1 MNILEC
7 WEDWAALLGA
17 LSTGALLGHNLWL
30 VAPRLRPA
38 PGERLRI
45 EINTSDLFPTSE
57 TAITEDRIA
66 DFVVQTDAGAARA
79 RGFRVAGASLIAEVD
94 VARRGALLA
103 ALTLHP
109 RQISLEPAKFHSY
122 LCEERA
128 QAAIDAREA
137 AGEDSLPGREIYTK
151 YAKLFVGADD
161 GGSGLHQRPCGHRL
175 EILPMANPC
184 ALRAGDRLFVQVL
197 LDGAPASGLR
207 VSAGCEGVREGG
219 YLAHAT
225 VDDEG
230 RAEILVPGPGR
241 WYLRTHCIRPHEN
254 RSVADWESFW
264 SSMTVLGEDAAPGA

>member
-1 MNILEC
+1 MNILEG

-38 PGERLRI
+38 PGESLRI

-66 DFVVQTDAGAARA
+66 DFIVHADAGAAPV
-79 RGFRVAGASLIAEVD
+79 RGFHVAGESLIAEVD
-94 VARRGALLA
+94 AARRGALLA

-109 RQISLEPAKFHSY
+109 RLISLEPAKFHSY

-128 QAAIDAREA
+128 QAAIDARAA

-151 YAKLFVGADD
+151 YAKLLVGADD
-161 GGSGLHQRPCGHRL
+161 GGSLLHRRSCGHRF
-175 EILPMANPC
+175 EILPMTNPC
-184 ALRAGDRLFVQVL
+184 ALRPGDRLSVQVL

-207 VSAGCEGVREGG
+207 VSAGCEGVLEGG
-219 YLAHAT
+219 YLSHAT
-225 VDDEG
+225 ADDEG

-264 SSMTVLGEDAAPGA
+264 ASLTVLSEDADPGA